1 MIPDSLSATIFSQRH
16 ILVITFMI
24 KMKQLR
30 DKASVLSAF

>member
-1 MIPDSLSATIFSQRH
+1 MIPDSLPATIFSPCH

-30 DKASVLSAF
+30 DNAADLPLF

>member
-1 MIPDSLSATIFSQRH
+1 MIPDSLPATIFSPYH

-30 DKASVLSAF
+30 DKASDLTAF

>member
-1 MIPDSLSATIFSQRH
+1 MFPDSLPATIFSPCH

-30 DKASVLSAF
+30 DKASDLTAF

>member
-1 MIPDSLSATIFSQRH
+1 MIPDSVLATIFSQRH

-30 DKASVLSAF
+30 DKASDLSAF